1 MIANESHT
9 STEATLLPDALAVK
23 KSAIIIRA
31 VNHKLRQQ
39 ILKLLMEKDR
49 MTVTEIFTRLFLEQ
63 SVASQHLAVLRRAGF
78 VKTKREGKL
87 IWYSINPE
95 RLVQVQR
102 VIDVLL

>member
-1 MIANESHT
+1 MIAGSHIQ
-9 STEATLLPDALAVK
+9 TEAALLPDALAIK

-39 ILKLLMEKDR
+39 ILKLLLEKDR
-49 MTVTEIFTRLFLEQ
+49 LTVTEIFTHLFLEQ

-78 VKTKREGKL
+78 VKTRREGKL

-95 RLVQVQR
+95 RLEQVQK
-102 VIDVLL
+102 VIEVLL

>member
-1 MIANESHT
+1 MIANNHIE
-9 STEATLLPDALAVK
+9 TEATLLPDALAVK
-23 KSAIIIRA
+23 KSAIILRA

-39 ILKLLMEKDR
+39 MLKLLLEKER

-95 RLVQVQR
+95 RLEQVQK
-102 VIDVLL
+102 VIEVLL